1 MGVLVPSSA
10 LLIVPQRI
18 GDVLLAT
25 PVIAS
30 LKRKWPALAVD
41 VLVFKGTE
49 GILAGNLQ
57 IREVIAVDQ
66 RMTVTSH
73 LALVRRIW
81 RRYDMAIS
89 TLCGDRPTLYA
100 WAAGR
105 LSIGPVLTNVGRQGW
120 KRALLSRHV
129 EFDDLLTHTV
139 AMGLKVAALIG
150 VEPLA
155 EVQVRWSEENE
166 RAAVGILQEQI
177 GGGPFALLHP
187 TPKYN
192 YKKWHPEGWREL
204 VLWLSQRG
212 IKSVVT
218 GSADP
223 AEVDYLAKVLM
234 QLPDGVIDLT
244 GKLSFGVLA
253 ALLRKASLY
262 VGPDTVVTHMAA
274 GLDVPTI
281 GIFGPSN
288 PVKWGPWPAARRE
301 LGSPWPMCGS
311 GRSGNV
317 FLVQGQ
323 THCVPCRR
331 EGCERHVQS
340 YSDCMT
346 HLPSQRVIGAAAE
359 MLGIR

>member
-1 MGVLVPSSA
+1 MGVPAPSSA

-30 LKRKWPALAVD
+30 LKRTWPALAVD

-49 GILAGNLQ
+49 GVLAGNLQ
-57 IREVIAVDQ
+57 VREVIAVGQ
-66 RMTVTSH
+66 RMSAGSH

-81 RRYDMAIS
+81 RRYDIAIS
-89 TLCGDRPTLYA
+89 TLSGDRPILYA

-105 LSIGPVLTNVGRQGW
+105 LSLGPVLPDVGKQAW

-129 EFDDLLTHTV
+129 AFDDLTTHTV
-139 AMGLKVAALIG
+139 AMGLRVAALAGID
-150 VEPLA
+150 PLA
-155 EVQVRWSEENE
+155 EVQVRWTDEDE
-166 RAAVGILQEQI
+166 RIALGILREQI
-177 GGGPFALLHP
+177 GGGAFALLHP

-192 YKKWHPEGWREL
+192 YKKWHPEGWRDL
-204 VLWLSQRG
+204 VHWLSQRG
-212 IKSVVT
+212 IRTVVT

-223 AEVDYLAKVLM
+223 AEAEYLRSVFPR
-234 QLPDGVIDLT
+234 LPDGVINLA
-244 GKLSFGVLA
+244 GKLGFGVLA

-274 GLDVPTI
+274 GLGVPTI

-301 LGSPWPMCGS
+301 LGSPWLLRGS

-317 FLVQGQ
+317 FLLQGEA
-323 THCVPCRR
+323 HCVPCRE
-331 EGCERHVQS
+331 EGCERHVGS
-340 YSDCMT
+340 YSDCLV
-346 HLPSQRVIGAAAE
+346 HLPSRRVVAAAAE
-359 MLGIR
+359 MLAVR

>member
-1 MGVLVPSSA
+1 MEVPVPSSA
-10 LLIVPQRI
+10 LLVVPQRI

-49 GILAGNLQ
+49 GVLAGNLQ
-57 IREVIAVDQ
+57 IREVIAVGQ
-66 RMTVTSH
+66 RMSLSSH
-73 LALVRRIW
+73 LALMRRIW
-81 RRYDMAIS
+81 RRYDIAIS
-89 TLCGDRPTLYA
+89 VLCGDRPTLYA

-105 LSIGPVLTNVGRQGW
+105 ISIGPVLGNARKQGW

-129 EFDDLLTHTV
+129 EFDDLSTHTV

-155 EVQVRWSEENE
+155 EVQVRWSEEDE
-166 RAAVGILQEQI
+166 RTAAGILRDQI
-177 GGGPFALLHP
+177 GGGAFALLHP

-192 YKKWHPEGWREL
+192 YKKWRPEGWREL

-212 IKSVVT
+212 IKPVVT

-223 AEVDYLAKVLM
+223 AESDYLRQVFP
-234 QLPDGVIDLT
+234 QLPDGVINLA

-253 ALLRKASLY
+253 ALLRKAALY

-274 GLDVPTI
+274 GLEVPTI

-301 LGSPWPMCGS
+301 LGSPWQMCGS

-317 FLVQGQ
+317 FLVQGEA
-323 THCVPCRR
+323 HCVPCRE
-331 EGCERHVQS
+331 EGCERHVGS
-340 YSDCMT
+340 YSDCLM
-346 HLPSQRVIGAAAE
+346 HLPARRVMDAAAE
-359 MLGIR
+359 MLRVR